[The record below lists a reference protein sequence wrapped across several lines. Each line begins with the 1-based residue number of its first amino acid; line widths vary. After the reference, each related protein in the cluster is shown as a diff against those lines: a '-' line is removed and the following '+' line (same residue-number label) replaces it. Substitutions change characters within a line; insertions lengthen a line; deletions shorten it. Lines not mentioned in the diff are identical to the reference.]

1 MSILDK
7 ASLIQ
12 IPSGYKN
19 GKLYSVKP
27 TPTFGS
33 ELVTNGDF
41 DTDSDWNKG
50 ANWTIS
56 GGTANRTA
64 NATSNISQVI
74 SGISGK
80 KIQVLFTVSN
90 YGGSGGIGA
99 SANGNDYT
107 QNVGNGT
114 FTEQITPTSDNLYIR
129 ASYAFVGSI
138 DNVSVKEITNI
149 GDFDF
154 SRASSGTRLNS
165 EGLIEVASVVS
176 TTELVT
182 NGDFASSSNW
192 NGVNANGVTI
202 SNGTLNYSETPN
214 GTNIT
219 QSSVVEIGK
228 KYKVTFTISNYVKGG
243 ILVVFGAGGTTQE
256 VSSNGTFNLYGVAS
270 LNTTLYLQARGAS
283 GTTLSIDNVS
293 VKEVFEND
301 VPRLDYSDGSCASLL
316 LEGQSTNLITY
327 SEDFSDSSWTNSL
340 ITVTANATTSPD
352 GTLNADKLLNGV
364 GSSHIGKSLT
374 VTNGVDYTLTT
385 FVKKVDND
393 VFQQQIFN
401 SGYTEKVYLY
411 FTFSTETI
419 TITDTVTGTSYISSA
434 FKDMG
439 NGWYKITLTIE
450 AFDTTLRI
458 RNRIG
463 SENTGADNASLYI
476 WGAMLEQSSYATSY
490 IKTTSASATRTA
502 DVCNNAGT
510 SATFN
515 STEGVLFAE
524 IAALAND
531 LTNRGLALSDGT
543 SSNAC
548 RIYYSNSSNNIRFF
562 FNVGGNAQVI
572 KSVNLT
578 DITDYNKIAF
588 SYKQDDFKIYIN
600 GVKVEE
606 DTSGIVPSANTFS
619 KLSFDRG
626 YGGENF
632 YGKCKQLI
640 VFNEALSDSELTT
653 LTTL

>member
-1 MSILDK
+1 MSLLDK

-19 GKLYSVKP
+19 GKLYSIEP
-27 TPTFGS
+27 
-33 ELVTNGDF
+33 TNGD
-41 DTDSDWNKG
+41 
-50 ANWTIS
+50 
-56 GGTANRTA
+56 
-64 NATSNISQVI
+64 
-74 SGISGK
+74 
-80 KIQVLFTVSN
+80 
-90 YGGSGGIGA
+90 
-99 SANGNDYT
+99 
-107 QNVGNGT
+107 
-114 FTEQITPTSDNLYIR
+114 
-129 ASYAFVGSI
+129 
-138 DNVSVKEITNI
+138 
-149 GDFDF
+149 GDFTF
-154 SRASSGTRLNS
+154 SRASSGTRVNS
-165 EGLIEVASVVS
+165 EGLIETAQIIS

-228 KYKVTFTISNYVKGG
+228 RYKVTFTISNYVKGG
-243 ILVVFGAGGTTQE
+243 ILVVLGAGGTTQE

-293 VKEVFEND
+293 VKEVIEND
-301 VPRLDYSDGSCASLL
+301 VPRLDYSDGSCACLL
-316 LEGQSTNLITY
+316 LEPQSTNTITY
-327 SEDFSDSSWTNSL
+327 SENFSQWNQASTPTL
-340 ITVTANATTSPD
+340 TSGQLAPD
-352 GTLNADKLLNGV
+352 GTLGATKISGTI
-364 GSSHIGKSLT
+364 GSSYIYLSSTTSTTATRSIYART
-374 VTNGVDYTLTT
+374 VSGTGTAKLMSHNSNTNNLFTLTEEWQRFELT
-385 FVKKVDND
+385 TSNSSGGTNFYVDLRD
-393 VFQQQIFN
+393 
-401 SGYTEKVYLY
+401 
-411 FTFSTETI
+411 
-419 TITDTVTGTSYISSA
+419 SSQ
-434 FKDMG
+434 
-439 NGWYKITLTIE
+439 TL
-450 AFDTTLRI
+450 
-458 RNRIG
+458 
-463 SENTGADNASLYI
+463 SEFII
-476 WGAMLEQSSYATSY
+476 WGAQSEELSYATSY
-490 IKTTSASATRTA
+490 IPTSGSTVTRTA

-562 FNVGGNAQVI
+562 FNVGGSAQVI
-572 KSVNLT
+572 KSINLT

-588 SYKQDDFKIYIN
+588 SYKANDFKIYIN

-606 DTSGIVPSANTFS
+606 DTSGSVPSANTFS

-632 YGKCKQLI
+632 YGKCKQLM
-640 VFNEALSDSELTT
+640 VFDEALSDSELQA
-653 LTTL
+653 LTS